1 MPHFVIQG
9 PSQTMKL
16 KKPDYLL
23 LSITAILMFFGLVMI
38 NSSGIVFSLERFG
51 EPYFFLRRQFISLCV
66 GLTLAYIAY
75 KLDYKIWKKLAPWLI
90 LTNLIL
96 LALVFVPPL
105 GYGPGDTKRWLNL
118 GFASIQPSEF
128 LKLSV
133 IIYLSA
139 LWGKESTKKEETQ
152 ESLNKFTTLISL
164 LAIIGLFLIKQPDM
178 GTFGIIVLMGI
189 SIFFLSGAKIQYI
202 VLLGA
207 GGIISFFLLL
217 KTASY
222 RVNRWIT
229 FLHPEIDPQGIG
241 YQINQALLALGSGG
255 LFGLGL
261 SQSRQK
267 YNFLPEPITDSITAI
282 IGEELGYIGLL
293 FLIFLFVALI
303 MRALKISKNAP
314 DNFAQI
320 LAGGIIIMISVQT
333 FIHLGAVSGM
343 LPMTGV
349 PLPFIS
355 YGGSALIV
363 NLIGIGLLLNISKY
377 T

>member
-1 MPHFVIQG
+1 
-9 PSQTMKL
+9 MKI

-23 LSITAILMFFGLVMI
+23 LLIAAILVFFGLVMI
-38 NSSGIVFSLERFG
+38 NSSGIVFSLEKFQ
-51 EPYFFLRRQFISLCV
+51 EPYFFLKRQFISLCA
-66 GLTLAYIAY
+66 GLFLAYIAY
-75 KLDYKIWKKLAPWLI
+75 KLDYRIWRKLAPWLI

-96 LALVFVPPL
+96 LALVFIPHL

-139 LWGKESTKKEETQ
+139 LWAKESVKKEEKN
-152 ESLNKFTTLISL
+152 ESLNKFITLIGL
-164 LAIIGLFLIKQPDM
+164 LVIIGLFLINQPDM

-202 VLLGA
+202 IFLGI
-207 GGIISFFLLL
+207 GGVISFFLLL

-303 MRALKISKNAP
+303 ARALKISKNAP

-320 LAGGIIIMISVQT
+320 LAGGIIIMISAQT
-333 FIHLGAVSGM
+333 FVHLGAISGM

-363 NLIGIGLLLNISKY
+363 NLIGIGLLLNISRY